1 MNFTDVLQIFK
12 ILGRFEE
19 KYKLVHNNFQ
29 DSFIKIKQTISDS
42 DQFCIITHTNPDGDA
57 IGSSLGLFH
66 ILNNLGKKVTVIVP
80 NDYPEFLQWLPGNED
95 VLHFN
100 RQKSQCCK
108 SFAETKVI
116 FCLDFNELS
125 RSNDINQEIKKST
138 AFKIL
143 IDHHPYPEDVFDL
156 QISDISVSSTAELV
170 LETII
175 ETGLESYLDKNSA
188 TCLFTGLMTDT
199 ISFNVNCSTP
209 RTFEIAAKLLSY
221 GINKEEVHQKVFDNY
236 SVNRQKLLGYMLLNK
251 MIILPEYST
260 GYIWLSKQELKEF
273 EFQQGDSEGFVNYPL
288 SIKGVNFAA
297 FFMEREDHIKI
308 SFRSRGNIPV
318 NTMMSENFSGGG
330 HKNAAG
336 GDEYKLNLEDTLQ
349 KFLSLL
355 PKYATILKGE

>member
-1 MNFTDVLQIFK
+1 LQIFK

-19 KYKLVHNNFQ
+19 KYQLVHNNFQ
-29 DSFIKIKQTISDS
+29 DCFKKIKQIISDL
-42 DQFCIITHTNPDGDA
+42 DQICIITHTNPDGDA

-66 ILNNLGKKVTVIVP
+66 ILKNLGKKITVIVP
-80 NDYPEFLQWLPGNED
+80 NDYPEFLQWLPGNENIQR
-95 VLHFN
+95 FN
-100 RQKSQCCK
+100 KQKDQCCK
-108 SFAETKVI
+108 AFAEAKLI

-125 RSNDINQEIKKST
+125 RSNELNQIIKNST

-143 IDHHPYPEDVFDL
+143 IDHHPFPENVFNI
-156 QISDISVSSTAELV
+156 QISDTSVSSTAELV

-175 ETGLESYLDKNSA
+175 ETGLECHLDKNSA
-188 TCLFTGLMTDT
+188 TCLFTGVMTDT

-209 RTFEIAAKLLSY
+209 RTFEIAAKLLAI
-221 GINKEEVHQKVFDNY
+221 GINKEEIHQKVFDNY
-236 SVNRQKLLGYMLLNK
+236 SANRQKLLGHVLLNK
-251 MIILPEYST
+251 MIILQEYAT
-260 GYIWLSKQELKEF
+260 GYIWLTKQELKEF
-273 EFQQGDSEGFVNYPL
+273 KFKQGDSEGFVNFPL

-318 NTMMSENFSGGG
+318 NTMMSEHFSGGG

-355 PKYATILKGE
+355 PKYATILKG